1 MTTKA
6 QFNAEDWTVVTTA
19 PVIAAMRVL
28 AADRGGTVRE
38 SVAISRAYA
47 AAREQN
53 PSPLLAEILATP
65 PAMERGSAPRTPDDL
80 RLAAPAKLR
89 QAIKMLERVA
99 TDDEVVEYKRFV
111 FSVAESVA
119 RAHRE
124 GGFLGV
130 GGKEISER
138 EQEALDEIAAVFDE
152 PPDAP
157 AAPAAP
163 PADEQ
168 PEG

>member
-6 QFNAEDWTVVTTA
+6 QFNAEEWAVVTTA
-19 PVIAAMRVL
+19 PVIAAMRVI

-53 PSPLLAEILATP
+53 PSPLLAEILASP
-65 PAMERGSAPRTPDDL
+65 PAMERNSAPRTPEDL

-89 QAIKMLERVA
+89 QAIKILERVA
-99 TDDEVVEYKRFV
+99 TDEEVVEYKRFV
-111 FSVAESVA
+111 YSLAETVA

-124 GGFLGV
+124 GGFLGI
-130 GGKEISER
+130 GGKEISEK
-138 EQEALDEIAAVFDE
+138 EQEALNEIAAVFDE
-152 PPDAP
+152 PRAASDDDA
-157 AAPAAP
+157 AEA
-163 PADEQ
+163 
-168 PEG
+168 